1 MAHGACGSKSAGHVC
16 ALSKEHLLLG
26 GQGPEGSD
34 RSRVPVQADLAAVG
48 TPPRRSLPELPDTLA
63 HLHSRHGS
71 RPTRGSRDRSSL
83 RKKRRPPP
91 VPTRCVG
98 RCRRGR
104 WACGVCLHRSPQTVR
119 PMPGKRGA
127 AACKC
132 V

>member
-48 TPPRRSLPELPDTLA
+48 TPPPGASQSSLPPWLTSTADVGAGLRGEAGTGALSGRNSAPACAHALCGALPPRTLG
-63 HLHSRHGS
+63 L
-71 RPTRGSRDRSSL
+71 
-83 RKKRRPPP
+83 
-91 VPTRCVG
+91 RCVS
-98 RCRRGR
+98 
-104 WACGVCLHRSPQTVR
+104 ASLPQTVR